1 MARPRQFDRDEVLD
15 AALGVF
21 REHGYAGSSADML
34 SAAMQIGKQ
43 SLYNAFGDKWSL
55 YCTVLERYSSAETAA
70 HIAELKA
77 GESSLAGIEGLMAR
91 VVKEAALPCL
101 GVGSISE
108 FGIEREGSEDLAN
121 IRKLAGRKLNTALV
135 KAIGQAVADGD
146 LSVELDERH
155 AASFLLAIVAAIRL
169 SARSGAGDKELSAMA
184 DLALRAL
191 R

>member
-34 SAAMQIGKQ
+34 AGAMRIGKQ
-43 SLYNAFGDKWSL
+43 SLYNAFGDKWAL
-55 YCTVLERYSSAETAA
+55 YCTTLERYSSAETAA
-70 HIAELKA
+70 HVAELKA
-77 GESSLAGIEGLMAR
+77 GASALTGIEMLLAR

-101 GVGSISE
+101 GVGSICE
-108 FGIEREGSEDLAN
+108 FGAEREGSEELSN
-121 IRKLAGRKLNTALV
+121 IRKVAGRQLRTALV

-146 LSVELDERH
+146 LSAELDERH
-155 AASFLLAIVAAIRL
+155 AAAFLLANVAAIRL
-169 SARSGAGDKELSAMA
+169 AARSGAGNAELHALA
-184 DLALRAL
+184 RLALRAL